1 MYMNLKENNAMLP
14 LIHVY
19 RQVPTLYP
27 KLRTGSGNISVSP
40 NNLSVKLSSLEKI
53 WKIYHQLI
61 KS

>member
-1 MYMNLKENNAMLP
+1 MYISWKKIILP
-14 LIHVY
+14 LIHVH

-40 NNLSVKLSSLEKI
+40 NNLSVKLSSLKKI
-53 WKIYHQLI
+53 QKILHQLT

>member
-1 MYMNLKENNAMLP
+1 MLP

-40 NNLSVKLSSLEKI
+40 NNLSVKLSSLGKI
-53 WKIYHQLI
+53 WKIFHQLTQ
-61 KS
+61 S